1 MQLPPLS
8 NVVILVSLLLILMS
22 HHKLLPLSN
31 MVILVS
37 LLLILNAL
45 AHFSLVSNVNQLY
58 DLRFDL
64 QHKSNDWF
72 LYEMQHWAEM
82 G

>member
-1 MQLPPLS
+1 
-8 NVVILVSLLLILMS
+8 
-22 HHKLLPLSN
+22 